1 MNHPSREDP
10 QSMKPTR
17 EEAWSLLC
25 EFNESSSLR
34 MHALAVEGVMR
45 HLARKRGGDEEL
57 WGIVGILHDLDYE
70 KYPEEHCRK
79 AETILRDRGW
89 PEEIIRAV
97 LSHGWGICTPVEPGS
112 EMEKCLYAVD
122 ELTGL
127 VTATALVRPS
137 RSVLDMKAK
146 SVKKKWKDARFAA
159 GVDRSLIER
168 GAERLGMPLEE
179 LITETI
185 AGMREVA
192 AAIGLEGKTA

>member
-1 MNHPSREDP
+1 MNHPSREDV
-10 QSMKPTR
+10 QSMTPTR

-25 EFNESSSLR
+25 EFNQGSSLR
-34 MHALAVEGVMR
+34 THALAVEGVMR

-70 KYPEEHCRK
+70 RYPEEHCRK
-79 AETILRDRGW
+79 AETILRERGW
-89 PEEIIRAV
+89 PEEIIHAV
-97 LSHGWGICTPVEPGS
+97 LSHGWGICTEVEPEG

-137 RSVLDMKAK
+137 RSVLDLKAK

-159 GVDRSLIER
+159 GVDRSLIEK
-168 GAERLGMPLEE
+168 GAERLEMPLEE
-179 LITETI
+179 LISETI

-192 AAIGLEGKTA
+192 AAIDLEGKTD

>member
-1 MNHPSREDP
+1 MT
-10 QSMKPTR
+10 PTR
-17 EEAWSLLC
+17 EAAWSLLC

-70 KYPEEHCRK
+70 KFPEQHCRK
-79 AETILRDRGW
+79 AEGVLRERSW

-97 LSHGWGICTPVEPGS
+97 VSHGWGICTEVEPAS
-112 EMEKCLYAVD
+112 DMEKCLYAVD

-127 VTATALVRPS
+127 VAATALVRPS
-137 RSVLDMKAK
+137 RSVLDLKAK

-159 GVDRSLIER
+159 GVDRSLIEQ
-168 GAERLGMPLEE
+168 GAERLGMPLDE

-185 AGMREVA
+185 AGRGEVA
-192 AAIGLEGKTA
+192 AAIGLGGEAPSP

>member
-1 MNHPSREDP
+1 MI
-10 QSMKPTR
+10 PTR

-25 EFNESSSLR
+25 EFNQSSSLR
-34 MHALAVEGVMR
+34 KHALAVEGVMR
-45 HLARKRGGDEEL
+45 YLARKRGGDEEL

-70 KYPEEHCRK
+70 RYPDEHCRQ
-79 AETILRDRGW
+79 AEILLRERGW

-97 LSHGWGICTPVEPGS
+97 QSHGWGICTTVEPES
-112 EMEKCLYAVD
+112 DLEKCLYAVD

-127 VTATALVRPS
+127 VAATALVRPS

-159 GVDRSLIER
+159 GVDRSLIEQ
-168 GAERLGMPLEE
+168 GAERLEMPLEE
-179 LITETI
+179 LIAETI

-192 AAIGLEGKTA
+192 AAIDLEGKTA

>member
-1 MNHPSREDP
+1 MT
-10 QSMKPTR
+10 PTR
-17 EEAWSLLC
+17 EDAWSLLC
-25 EFNESSSLR
+25 EFNESPSLR

-45 HLARKRGGDEEL
+45 YLARKRGGDEEL
-57 WGIVGILHDLDYE
+57 WGIVGIVHDLDYE
-70 KYPEEHCRK
+70 RYPEEHCRK
-79 AETILRDRGW
+79 AEAILRERSW
-89 PEEIIRAV
+89 PGEIIRAV
-97 LSHGWGICTPVEPGS
+97 VSHGWGICTDIEPES
-112 EMEKCLYAVD
+112 DMENCLYAVD

-159 GVDRSLIER
+159 GVDRSLIEK

-179 LITETI
+179 LIAETI

-192 AAIGLEGKTA
+192 AAINLDGASAAPGAG

>member
-1 MNHPSREDP
+1 MT
-10 QSMKPTR
+10 PTR
-17 EEAWSLLC
+17 EAAWSLLC
-25 EFNESSSLR
+25 EFNQSSSLR
-34 MHALAVEGVMR
+34 KHALAVEGVMR

-57 WGIVGILHDLDYE
+57 WGMVGILHDLDYE
-70 KYPEEHCRK
+70 KHPDEHCRQ
-79 AETILRDRGW
+79 AESILRERGW

-97 LSHGWGICTPVEPGS
+97 LSHGWGICTTVEPES
-112 EMEKCLYAVD
+112 DLEKCLFAVN

-159 GVDRSLIER
+159 GVDRSLIEQ
-168 GAERLGMPLEE
+168 GAERLEMPLEE
-179 LITETI
+179 LIVETI

-192 AAIGLEGKTA
+192 AAIDLEGKSA

>member
-1 MNHPSREDP
+1 
-10 QSMKPTR
+10 
-17 EEAWSLLC
+17 LLC
-25 EFNESSSLR
+25 EFNASPSLR
-34 MHALAVEGVMR
+34 AHALAVEGVMR
-45 HLARKRGGDEEL
+45 HLARKRGSDEEL

-89 PEEIIRAV
+89 PEEIIHAV
-97 LSHGWGICTPVEPGS
+97 LSHGWGICTDVEPES
-112 EMEKCLYAVD
+112 EMEQCLYAVD

-168 GAERLGMPLEE
+168 GAERLGMPVEE
-179 LITETI
+179 LISETI

-192 AAIGLEGKTA
+192 AAIGLDGKGA

>member
-1 MNHPSREDP
+1 MT
-10 QSMKPTR
+10 PTR

-25 EFNESSSLR
+25 EFNESESLR

-45 HLARKRGGDEEL
+45 YLARKRGGEEEL
-57 WGIVGILHDLDYE
+57 WGMVGILHDLDYE
-70 KYPEEHCRK
+70 QFPDQHCQK
-79 AETILRDRGW
+79 AESILRERGW

-97 LSHGWGICTPVEPGS
+97 LSHGWGICTQVEPES
-112 EMEKCLYAVD
+112 DMEKCLYAVD

-137 RSVLDMKAK
+137 RSVLDLKAK

-159 GVDRSLIER
+159 GVDRSIIED
-168 GAERLGMPLEE
+168 GAERLGMPLQE

-185 AGMREVA
+185 SGMQEVA
-192 AAIGLEGKTA
+192 AAIGLEGQPA

>member
-1 MNHPSREDP
+1 MT
-10 QSMKPTR
+10 PTR

-25 EFNESSSLR
+25 EFNESLSLR
-34 MHALAVEGVMR
+34 AHALAVEGVMR
-45 HLARKRGGDEEL
+45 HLARKRDGDEEL

-79 AETILRDRGW
+79 SETILRERGW
-89 PEEIIRAV
+89 PAEIIHAV
-97 LSHGWGICTPVEPGS
+97 VSHGWGICTEVEPEGD
-112 EMEKCLYAVD
+112 MEKCLYAVD

-137 RSVLDMKAK
+137 RSVLDMKPK

-159 GVDRSLIER
+159 GVDRSLIEK
-168 GAERLGMPLEE
+168 GAERLGMPIEE
-179 LITETI
+179 LISETI

-192 AAIGLEGKTA
+192 AAINLEGKPA

>member
-1 MNHPSREDP
+1 M
-10 QSMKPTR
+10 
-17 EEAWSLLC
+17 
-25 EFNESSSLR
+25 
-34 MHALAVEGVMR
+34 
-45 HLARKRGGDEEL
+45 
-57 WGIVGILHDLDYE
+57 
-70 KYPEEHCRK
+70 
-79 AETILRDRGW
+79 
-89 PEEIIRAV
+89 
-97 LSHGWGICTPVEPGS
+97 LSHGWGICTEVEPES

-159 GVDRSLIER
+159 GVDRSLIEQ

-192 AAIGLEGKTA
+192 AAIGLEGEAA

>member
-1 MNHPSREDP
+1 MT
-10 QSMKPTR
+10 PTR
-17 EEAWSLLC
+17 EDAWSLLC
-25 EFNESSSLR
+25 EFNQSSSLR

-45 HLARKRGGDEEL
+45 SLARKRGGDEGL
-57 WGIVGILHDLDYE
+57 WGAVGILHDLDYE
-70 KYPEEHCRK
+70 KYPDEHCRK
-79 AETILRDRGW
+79 AEGILRDRGW

-97 LSHGWGICTPVEPGS
+97 LSHGWGICTEVEPES
-112 EMEKCLYAVD
+112 DMEKCLYAVD

-137 RSVLDMKAK
+137 RSVFDLKTK

-159 GVDRSLIER
+159 GVDRSLIEQ
-168 GAERLGMPLEE
+168 GAERLEMPLDE

-192 AAIGLEGKTA
+192 ATIGLEGETA

>member
-1 MNHPSREDP
+1 MI
-10 QSMKPTR
+10 PTR

-25 EFNESSSLR
+25 ELNESASLR
-34 MHALAVEGVMR
+34 THALAVEGVMR

-70 KYPEEHCRK
+70 KYPDQHCRK
-79 AETILRDRGW
+79 AETILRERGW
-89 PEEIIRAV
+89 PEEMVRAV
-97 LSHGWGICTPVEPGS
+97 VSHGWGICTDVEPES
-112 EMEKCLYAVD
+112 DMEKCLYAVD

-137 RSVLDMKAK
+137 RSVLDLKPK

-159 GVDRSLIER
+159 GVDRSLIEQ

-179 LITETI
+179 LIAETI

-192 AAIGLEGKTA
+192 AAIGLEGEVA